1 MHALYFMF
9 TMYIL
14 NFVGI
19 LGPLLDEFQK
29 EENFQHACTLYFY
42 NKNDPSMHGYVF
54 QGQLQ
59 LIEI

>member
-29 EENFQHACTLYFY
+29 EKNFQHAYTLYFY
-42 NKNDPSMHGYVF
+42 NKKDPSKNKHFVI
-54 QGQLQ
+54 L
-59 LIEI
+59 LSSLAI